1 MPTLTRRRRFWLPHA
16 HTFHLKSVSEGSRS
30 GSNRKHVSGFTAL
43 VNALVKISAH
53 VLHTPAGLLSSYT
66 LHVAMPPTREVY
78 VLTNASSDSSPF
90 SPHGSLLGYLH
101 EAAMVVDGEKEL
113 AIN

>member
-1 MPTLTRRRRFWLPHA
+1 MSK
-16 HTFHLKSVSEGSRS
+16 KSTS
-30 GSNRKHVSGFTAL
+30 GFTIWIKSQACFQFTAL

-90 SPHGSLLGYLH
+90 SPHGSLLGCLH
-101 EAAMVVDGEKEL
+101 EAAMVVAGEKEL